1 MNILQFKIGNKTFYL
16 GQEVAIYIG
25 DEIFEQ
31 GFVTFGMFNAE
42 IYEVYGLFV
51 ADKNGK
57 QVSEAGLNDDFE
69 SIRKTIEIKLP

>member
-1 MNILQFKIGNKTFYL
+1 MDIIQFKIGNKIFYL

-25 DEIFEQ
+25 DSIFEQ
-31 GFVTFGMFNAE
+31 GFVTFGLFGAE

-57 QVSEAGLNDDFE
+57 QVSEAGLTDDFE
-69 SIRKTIEIKLP
+69 PVRKNIKIKLS